1 VIAEND
7 GVRLAYDVDGDGP
20 PLLLI
25 HGLGYERHGWG
36 GLPELL
42 ARRFSVIRFDNRG
55 VGESDVPPGP
65 YSPHAMAEDAVS
77 VMRAA
82 GFERAHVLGT
92 SLGGMVAQ
100 ELALSFPER
109 VDRLVL
115 ASTQPAGADAIPLP
129 QRTMD
134 AFARFPTM
142 EPEAGLRM
150 MLENSLGDFAVE
162 NRPDLLEEV
171 FAYRLAY
178 PPPLAGWQAQA
189 AANLGWDVRERLAE
203 LTMPVL
209 VVTGT
214 GDNVVDPAGSTLLA
228 ERIPGARLVEF
239 EHGGHLFFWEQPEA
253 LAAVLEE
260 FLA

>member
-7 GVRLAYDVDGDGP
+7 GVRLAYDVDGAGP

-25 HGLGYERHGWG
+25 HGLGYGRTGWG
-36 GLPELL
+36 GLPDRL

-55 VGESDVPPGP
+55 VGDSDVPSGP
-65 YSPHAMAEDAVS
+65 YDPHGMAEDAVA

-115 ASTQPAGADAIPLP
+115 ACTQPAGADTMPLP
-129 QRTMD
+129 QRAID

-142 EPEAGLRM
+142 EPAAGLRLM
-150 MLENSLGDFAVE
+150 VENSLADTTVAE
-162 NRPDLLEEV
+162 RPELVDEV
-171 FAYRLAY
+171 FAYRLEN
-178 PPPLAGWQAQA
+178 PPPLDGWLAQAQ
-189 AANLGWDVRERLAE
+189 ANLGWNVVDRLGE
-203 LTMPVL
+203 LRMPTLVL
-209 VVTGT
+209 TGT
-214 GDNVVDPAGSTLLA
+214 ADNVVDPKGSDLLA
-228 ERIPGARLVEF
+228 ERIPSARLERFV
-239 EHGGHLFFWEQPEA
+239 GCGHLFFWEQPQQV
-253 LAAVLEE
+253 AAVLEE